1 MKPVQLIGA
10 ARALQQKYGLLGKV
24 SLQLDETIVPVS
36 VVDTLESTDKRP
48 AAGQARASAE
58 ALELGHVQLFN
69 PADSGVLVE
78 LEKIVFSQ
86 SAAAIIVFDF
96 FDTALTNLG
105 GDTEWRDR
113 RLPGLPA
120 AQVRQQTNLTQLGI
134 NNTFF
139 AFDQIVNESTQVE
152 QSVVLLPG
160 MGMTV
165 VGLTINT
172 LVRSAFVWTERN
184 LLPSE

>member
-1 MKPVQLIGA
+1 MKPVQQIGA
-10 ARALQQKYGLLGKV
+10 ARALQQQYGLVGKV

-48 AAGQARASAE
+48 AAGQARESAE

-69 PADSGVLVE
+69 PADSGILIQTEAV
-78 LEKIVFSQ
+78 VFSQ
-86 SAAAIIVFDF
+86 SQAAIIVFDF
-96 FDTALTNLG
+96 FDTALTTLG
-105 GDTEWRDR
+105 GSTEWRDR
-113 RLPGLPA
+113 RIAGTPA
-120 AQVRQQTNLTQLGI
+120 GQVRVQSSLTQLGI
-134 NNTFF
+134 ANTFF
-139 AFDQIVNESTQVE
+139 AFDQLINESNQVAMV
-152 QSVVLLPG
+152 VVLLPG

-172 LVRSAFVWTERN
+172 LVRCAYTWTERN